1 MKQNEKWL
9 SNKNRELTTQE
20 ISSIRVDVEVAIH
33 NLLQA
38 LRIDTQNDHNTKETA
53 KRVSRM
59 FVHEV
64 FKGRYYPMPRVTVFP
79 NTQKYDQLYLTGPI
93 TVRSTCAHHFQ
104 NIVGKCWI
112 GIYPGE
118 NIIGLSKFNRL
129 VDWVA
134 SRPQIQEEMSIQIA
148 DLIEEQTKAA
158 GVAVII
164 KAEHH
169 CMSHRGVKEHESD
182 MVTSIMRGT
191 FLKSSDMKTEFL
203 SLLNSMKGFRK

>member
-158 GVAVII
+158 GVAIII
-164 KAEHH
+164 KAEHF
-169 CMSHRGVKEHESD
+169 CMTHRGVREHESD
-182 MVTSIMRGT
+182 MTTSVMRGD
-191 FLKSSDMKTEFL
+191 FLTNPDLKNEFFALL
-203 SLLNSMKGFRK
+203 SGMRGFS

>member
-53 KRVSRM
+53 KRVSKM

-158 GVAVII
+158 GVAIII
-164 KAEHH
+164 KAEHF
-169 CMSHRGVKEHESD
+169 CMTHRGVREHESD
-182 MVTSIMRGT
+182 MTTSVMRGD
-191 FLKSSDMKTEFL
+191 FLTNPDLKNEFFALL
-203 SLLNSMKGFRK
+203 SGMRGFS